1 VPIPR
6 RKTTSDDSSA
16 RIAVRL
22 ATRASRDAIGAVI
35 AGELVVRV
43 TASLVDGSANSVLTR
58 MLAKRLHVGRRSIKI
73 VSGQHSRRKVVEIDG
88 MTEEEV
94 RRRL

>member
-1 VPIPR
+1 
-6 RKTTSDDSSA
+6 
-16 RIAVRL
+16 VRL
-22 ATRASRDAIGAVI
+22 APRASRDAIGAVI

-43 TASLVDGSANSVLTR
+43 TAPPVDGRANEALTR
-58 MLAKRLHVGRRSIKI
+58 MLAKRLHVGRQTVRI